1 MTLLINDTTATKA
14 LSATSFCFTESSLL
28 PLLSADS
35 FWFSGI
41 SDSSWLFSFRLEF
54 RHWQVWSL
62 DVAIE
67 EDLVECCTTQSV
79 RTQNQIRVVGSPE
92 VSFPSVPKK
101 LGVRVIASY
110 QKTQLF
116 PKAQFSS
123 LQVIS
128 AHFLVLGFYA
138 ILSYFSRVFLAWFFT
153 RGPK

>member
-1 MTLLINDTTATKA
+1 MDSHLDLYPKNLSSILSVVKEQQPCDIN
-14 LSATSFCFTESSLL
+14 
-28 PLLSADS
+28 
-35 FWFSGI
+35 
-41 SDSSWLFSFRLEF
+41 LFNRLE
-54 RHWQVWSL
+54 VSL

-67 EDLVECCTTQSV
+67 ENLVECCTTQSV

-128 AHFLVLGFYA
+128 AHFLFLGFYA
-138 ILSYFSRVFLAWFFT
+138 ILSYFSRVFLA
-153 RGPK
+153 